1 MIDGFRRLATSGNA
15 IRIEGERELK
25 RGTLYGLFTLTHN
38 GIIHQCGITSYHVVR
53 PTPNGPGGAVEQE
66 DPFGRAIMER
76 WSCQKGGGVLL
87 TLRYRYDS
95 TPC

>member
-53 PTPNGPGGAVEQE
+53 PTPNGPGVRLNKIRLAVLL
-66 DPFGRAIMER
+66 
-76 WSCQKGGGVLL
+76 WKGGLARREVG
-87 TLRYRYDS
+87 YFS
-95 TPC
+95 H